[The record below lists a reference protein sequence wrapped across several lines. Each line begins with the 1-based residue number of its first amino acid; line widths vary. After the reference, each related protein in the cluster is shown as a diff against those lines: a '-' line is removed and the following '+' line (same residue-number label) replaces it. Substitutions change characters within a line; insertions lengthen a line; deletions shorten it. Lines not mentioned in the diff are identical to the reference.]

1 MRSETLALYRPLRAD
16 IQRHL
21 RIAPEHAERADWMA
35 VAEILDIV
43 QDGEVVADG
52 STVEML
58 TDAVLFALRASG
70 DRVIDRYVAG
80 LVDRRERAF
89 ARRIAKGT
97 FSIWR
102 VVGSHPQ
109 GGVWVDD
116 ALGTRKH
123 KHLMDEALEKSA
135 SAGTFVAMRVFD
147 AGPFLAGF
155 RYCDPRQRP
164 RGYDAAG
171 CLPGRAAAGPRH
183 CYLWPCYPR
192 TEHRRNIAP
201 RSRARSFGGVLLGM
215 PIDFGN
221 VKRMLEVRRWQAM
234 RELSK
239 GVPALLMTPHRR
251 LHRHARRRHD
261 RTHIVTRQVC
271 SIRLQSVRHGVNL
284 AAV

>member
-1 MRSETLALYRPLRAD
+1 MRSETLALYRPLRAE

-43 QDGEVVADG
+43 QDGEVVADS
-52 STVEML
+52 STLEML

-102 VVGSHPQ
+102 IVGAHPQ

-135 SAGTFVAMRVFD
+135 SAGTLVAMRVFD

-155 RYCDPRQRP
+155 GIVIPVTGVAVTMLRGVCRAGRP
-164 RGYDAAG
+164 PDLDIIIYGHAIHGLSIEETLVQGLSPVRSDAV
-171 CLPGRAAAGPRH
+171 
-183 CYLWPCYPR
+183 
-192 TEHRRNIAP
+192 E
-201 RSRARSFGGVLLGM
+201 
-215 PIDFGN
+215 
-221 VKRMLEVRRWQAM
+221 
-234 RELSK
+234 
-239 GVPALLMTPHRR
+239 
-251 LHRHARRRHD
+251 
-261 RTHIVTRQVC
+261 
-271 SIRLQSVRHGVNL
+271 
-284 AAV
+284 